1 MSISPPRKGSF
12 VSAPP
17 KQKKKVKFTC
27 SNDPGKCVGCGVCVG
42 KCLEQQRCS
51 NKTRTR
57 KLSKKNY
64 EIIVESDYNHVKSHL
79 EPRQDNYVN
88 NSCRISGGK
97 KHKHKRKRYTKKKRI
112 H

>member
-1 MSISPPRKGSF
+1 M
-12 VSAPP
+12 
-17 KQKKKVKFTC
+17 
-27 SNDPGKCVGCGVCVG
+27 GKCS
-42 KCLEQQRCS
+42 EQQRCS

-64 EIIVESDYNHVKSHL
+64 EIIVESDYNHVMPHL

-97 KHKHKRKRYTKKKRI
+97 KHKHKRLVSESAKPILGNQCRKRYTKKKRI